1 MTGMS
6 VRTKGAVEPSDL
18 TDADYVRLLHLRDGL
33 RRFQRW
39 SEQLAIE
46 AGVTP
51 AHHQLLLV
59 VKGHGGSEG
68 PTIGDVADHLLLKHH
83 SAVELVDRCE
93 RAGLATREHDAGDH
107 RRVLVSL
114 TAAGEDVLRRLSE
127 VHEDELTS
135 LAPHLIGA
143 LEAIVGEKA

>member
-1 MTGMS
+1 VTRY
-6 VRTKGAVEPSDL
+6 VATHP
-18 TDADYVRLLHLRDGL
+18 DYRALAEF
-33 RRFQRW
+33 RFQIRTFLKN
-39 SEQLAIE
+39 SEAAAQAVGLE
-46 AGVTP
+46 P
-51 AHHQLLLV
+51 QQHQLLLTI
-59 VKGHGGSEG
+59 KGLPDGAS
-68 PTIGDVADHLLLKHH
+68 PTVGYLAERMLLKHH

-93 RAGLATREHDAGDH
+93 RAGLTTREHDAEDH

-127 VHEDELTS
+127 VHEDELMS

>member
-59 VKGHGGSEG
+59 VKAHGGSEG

-83 SAVELVDRCE
+83 SAVELVDRAVT
-93 RAGLATREHDAGDH
+93 AGLV
-107 RRVLVSL
+107 RRRPDPVDLRTVRLTL
-114 TAAGEDVLRRLSE
+114 TALGSRRLAELSALHLEELRRMGGRLGP
-127 VHEDELTS
+127 LWK
-135 LAPHLIGA
+135 G
-143 LEAIVGEKA
+143 LEGTT

>member
-1 MTGMS
+1 L
-6 VRTKGAVEPSDL
+6 AEF
-18 TDADYVRLLHLRDGL
+18 
-33 RRFQRW
+33 RFQIRTFLKN
-39 SEQLAIE
+39 SETAAQAVGLE
-46 AGVTP
+46 P
-51 AHHQLLLV
+51 QQHQLLLAI
-59 VKGHGGSEG
+59 KGLPEDTS
-68 PTIGDVADHLLLKHH
+68 PTIGLLAERMLLKHH

-93 RAGLATREHDAGDH
+93 RSGLTTRQHDAGDH

-127 VHEDELTS
+127 VHEDELSS